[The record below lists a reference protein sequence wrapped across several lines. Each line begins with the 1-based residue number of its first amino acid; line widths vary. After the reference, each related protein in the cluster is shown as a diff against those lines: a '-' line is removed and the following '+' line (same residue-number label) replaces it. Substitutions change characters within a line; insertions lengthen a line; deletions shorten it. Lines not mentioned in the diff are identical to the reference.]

1 LLLAAPET
9 VVAGSV
15 VVVLLV
21 LAWSDG
27 FHRGWRRA
35 RRAEIRRVR
44 ARQRRVGEA
53 ATNGRGRRSTR
64 L

>member
-1 LLLAAPET
+1 LLLAAPEM

-15 VVVLLV
+15 VVALLA

-35 RRAEIRRVR
+35 RRAEIRRVQ